1 MKVYANKQSKRAVII
16 PLGFML
22 LLLAQSVWAELNIR
36 ISEGVEAAT
45 PVAIAPFGNQDS
57 LGGESISAIIAS
69 DLERSGRFSPLSES
83 AMPQHPVRPDQI
95 DFSAWQALR
104 QEDLAIGQVRQV
116 GADQYNVQ
124 FFLFDA
130 VRGQQLTTQ
139 MIPFSARD
147 ARKVAHQI
155 ADIIYLLLTG
165 EPGAFSTR
173 VAYVSVSGDSPA
185 NRAYRLYVADTDG
198 FNPVSVIT
206 SREPIM
212 SPAWSPDGRKLAY
225 VSFENKRAAIFVQ
238 NLASGARDKISEA
251 PGINGAPAWS
261 PDGGQLAMTLSKDGN
276 PDIYVMSL
284 TSRTL
289 RKVTDSSSIDTEP
302 TWSRDGRS
310 IVFTSDRG
318 GKPQLYMA
326 SAAGGAAQRLTY
338 DGDYN
343 ARGVFSPDG
352 KSIAMVHGSGG
363 DYRIA
368 VMDMASK
375 RLRVLTRGP
384 ADESPGFAPNGSMVL
399 YASRGAGGGQLAAVS
414 IDGKVQQSLRI
425 GGGEVKQPA
434 WSP

>member
-1 MKVYANKQSKRAVII
+1 MKFYANKQYKRAVMI
-16 PLGFML
+16 PFGFML
-22 LLLAQSVWAELNIR
+22 LLFVHNVWAELNIH
-36 ISEGVEAAT
+36 ISEGVEAAI
-45 PVAIAPFGNQDS
+45 PVAIAPFGDQES
-57 LGGESISAIIAS
+57 LEGESISSIIAS
-69 DLERSGRFSPLSES
+69 DLARSGRFNPLSEA
-83 AMPQHPVRPDQI
+83 AMPQRPVRPDQV
-95 DFSAWQALR
+95 DFNAWHALH
-104 QEDLAIGQVRQV
+104 QEDLVIGQVKQV
-116 GADQYNVQ
+116 GAGQYNVQ

-139 MIPFSARD
+139 LIPFTARD

-155 ADIIYLLLTG
+155 ADIIYLRLTG

-173 VAYVSVSGDSPA
+173 VAYVSVSADNSGA
-185 NRAYRLYVADTDG
+185 RAYRLFVADTDG
-198 FNPVSVIT
+198 LNPVSVIA

-238 NLASGARDKISEA
+238 KLATGEREKISEA

-276 PDIYVMSL
+276 PDIYVMNL
-284 TSRTL
+284 AGKTL
-289 RKVTDSSSIDTEP
+289 RKVTDSESIDTEP
-302 TWSRDGRS
+302 TWSRDGRA

-318 GKPQLYMA
+318 GRPQLYMV

-352 KSIAMVHGSGG
+352 KSIAMVHGNGG

-375 RLRVLTRGP
+375 KLRVLTRGP

-399 YASRGAGGGQLAAVS
+399 YASRSAGGGQLAAIS